1 MGNMASIYP
10 PVMSTTLGTVR
21 GLIPDMRKLLDPAD
35 PLAPAAYLFEDD
47 HLQSFL
53 TLNGEKPLLA
63 AAQALMA
70 LAANEALVSK
80 KIRTE
85 DLSTDGPA
93 VAAELRRLADSYRLQ
108 QLQADNDAGI
118 NEAFVVVDYYDND
131 DSPFIYYP

>member
-1 MGNMASIYP
+1 
-10 PVMSTTLGTVR
+10 MSTPVGTVR
-21 GLIPDMRKLLDPAD
+21 GLIPDIRKLVDPAD

-47 HLQSFL
+47 HLQMFL
-53 TLNGEKPLLA
+53 TVNGDRVLLA

-93 VAAELRRLADSYRLQ
+93 VSAELRRLADSYRLQ
-108 QLQADNDAGI
+108 QLQADNAAGI
-118 NEAFVVVDYYDND
+118 NEAFTVVDFYDND